1 MEMSLLFQNQEYL
14 YHNHN
19 NIINNNSNNNNKRS
33 KIQVLYL
40 ELANVRLIPVFEVDR
55 LWEQKLVPK
64 TGSSKT

>member
-55 LWEQKLVPK
+55 LWEQTLVPK
-64 TGSSKT
+64 TGSSKN

>member
-19 NIINNNSNNNNKRS
+19 HNNIINNNKRS
-33 KIQVLYL
+33 KIQVLHL

-64 TGSSKT
+64 TGSSKN